1 MRTCGA
7 ILALTLL
14 FCVGCGDGGATEGG
28 SQGST
33 EKSGE
38 PVARKARYPVPA
50 AAPQK
55 KPLKRLVVRDLEV
68 GDGPIARWGDTAT
81 VRYVGVYLE
90 NGKIYSQHWNYSLD
104 VELDREAVAPGWDKG
119 IEGMRLGGRRE
130 LLIPSDQLF
139 GDGDVAYVLRLVKV
153 EPGPRT
159 YGGRGPFSAI
169 DVKGGGKDPAFHP
182 PDRPAPKKLLHR
194 ELEQGSGP
202 PAQRGDEVAIRYAG
216 AMYETGEVRYGGTA
230 GPYEL
235 GSGGLGG
242 PFERGIEGMRAGA
255 RRELIVPSRLLGGSG
270 AVDYVIELTRLEPAS
285 AQREGG

>member
-38 PVARKARYPVPA
+38 PVARRVRYPVPA

-68 GDGPIARWGDTAT
+68 GDGPVTRWGDTAI

-90 NGKIYSQHWNYSLD
+90 NGKIYSPHWGFSMD
-104 VELDREAVAPGWDKG
+104 FELDGEAVGPGWQKG
-119 IEGMRLGGRRE
+119 IEGMRVGGRRE

-139 GDGDVAYVLRLVKV
+139 GDGDLAYIV
-153 EPGPRT
+153 ELQRVQPGPRA
-159 YGGRGPFSAI
+159 YGAKGPFSAI
-169 DVKGGGKDPAFHP
+169 DVKGGNKDPEFEP
-182 PDRPAPKKLLHR
+182 PNRPAPKKLLHR
-194 ELEQGSGP
+194 ELEVGSGP
-202 PAQRGDEVAIRYAG
+202 PAERGDEVAIRYAG
-216 AMYETGEVRYGGTA
+216 AMYEDGEVRYGGKA
-230 GPYEL
+230 GPFKL

-242 PFERGIEGMRAGA
+242 AFERGIEGMRAGA

-270 AVDYVIELTRLEPAS
+270 AVDYVIEMKRLEPVS
-285 AQREGG
+285 SQR